1 MAGEISLRPI
11 GIIHSPFTGQE
22 GTPIQPSLAGGARGW
37 VEVFPEFEAGLD
49 DLEGFERVWL
59 VYSFDRAGEER
70 LKVIPYLDSQGHGV
84 FATRA
89 PCRPNRIGFS
99 CVRLLGRNGP
109 RLEIGDID
117 VLDNSPLLDIKPY
130 IPSFDSFP
138 AAKTGWLNRPLPG
151 EIRADSRFASGN
163 ESPDK

>member
-1 MAGEISLRPI
+1 MAGELTLKPI
-11 GIIHSPFTGQE
+11 GIIHSPFTVEE

-59 VYSFDRAGEER
+59 VYIFDRAGEER
-70 LKVIPYLDSQGHGV
+70 LKVIPYLDSREHGV

-117 VLDNSPLLDIKPY
+117 VLDNTPLVDIKPY
-130 IPSFDSFP
+130 IPGFDSFP
-138 AAKTGWLNRPLPG
+138 EVKTGWLDRPLPKKMG
-151 EIRADSRFASGN
+151 ADSRFAGKN
-163 ESPDK
+163 ESSDK